1 MSIVNNQSG
10 WGVIQ
15 RDICIQRMRFRCLD
29 ELKAWNGR
37 LVYGSFIS
45 ALTHIVHALACM
57 TLPLHGLLFMLFIP
71 MHDASMCV
79 HVCLSVHR
87 STRLFSSVLH
97 FFGLGHRWAC
107 VYGCAC
113 CDRWMCWRGRDSRS
127 ARGGTP
133 MRHYPPRWMN
143 APQIDTINS
152 RIVEAI
158 TKTILIISPRGARP
172 AMQSE
177 GIKSARPDPPEKSN
191 NSTPT
196 IYTGWCRKL

>member
-1 MSIVNNQSG
+1 MREFKTSESFVQRISIEYYPTMSIVNNQSG

-107 VYGCAC
+107 VCMGVRAAIAGCV
-113 CDRWMCWRGRDSRS
+113 GE
-127 ARGGTP
+127 
-133 MRHYPPRWMN
+133 
-143 APQIDTINS
+143 
-152 RIVEAI
+152 VE
-158 TKTILIISPRGARP
+158 TRGAR
-172 AMQSE
+172 AAGHRCATTRRDEWMRRRLIQLTVALSRQSQ
-177 GIKSARPDPPEKSN
+177 KQF
-191 NSTPT
+191 
-196 IYTGWCRKL
+196 